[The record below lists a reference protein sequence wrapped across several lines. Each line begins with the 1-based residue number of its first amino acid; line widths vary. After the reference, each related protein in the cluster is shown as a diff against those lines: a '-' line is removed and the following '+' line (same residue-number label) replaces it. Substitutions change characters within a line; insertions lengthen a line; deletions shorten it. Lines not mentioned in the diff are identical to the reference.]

1 MNLKTL
7 IILVAFCVTCVNA
20 FAQDSGTN
28 GIVTVESTH
37 DFATTGT
44 RLEQAISEA
53 GLTLVMTL
61 DHAAN
66 AARAD
71 LELLPTQLFIF
82 GNPQVGTPLMQQAR
96 SHALDLPQKMLIW
109 EADDGTVFVSYNDP
123 TYLASRHGLDPS
135 ERTNNITNALAN
147 LATLATGDAA
157 MER

>member
-1 MNLKTL
+1 MTLKTL
-7 IILVAFCVTCVNA
+7 ITLLALAITVT
-20 FAQDSGTN
+20 FAQDTQDN
-28 GIVTVESTH
+28 GILTVESRH
-37 DFATTGT
+37 DFATTAT

-66 AARAD
+66 AERAG

-96 SHALDLPQKMLIW
+96 SHALDLPQKMLVW
-109 EADDGTVFVSYNDP
+109 EDDAGAVFVSYNDP
-123 TYLASRHGLDPS
+123 TYLAARHGLDAS
-135 ERTNNITNALAN
+135 ERTNNISNALAN
-147 LATLATGDAA
+147 LANLATAA